1 MKKRAAV
8 FTSAKKHT
16 PKARYLRPE
25 APDLKHNGMKIF
37 NSLFVKLSIVAVIA
51 LLMLIPLAM
60 VKEQVRDRR
69 SSAENAQ
76 REVAQSWGYAQTF
89 AGPSLIF
96 FYDKEEKDADGKTT
110 IRHLSETVYPKT
122 LDYEIGVASR
132 KLHRSIYDV
141 MVYNADVQATGS
153 FVIPARL
160 ANLNLTKVAVSL
172 GISDL
177 RGIDGNAE
185 IKLGDAVY
193 TFSEGSSGMR
203 EAGTYIRE
211 NIDPKLLPVDGKTE
225 VPFSLTLKTKGSE
238 SLCVKPYGDLT
249 SVRMHSDSPN
259 PSFFG
264 DFLPSEREIR
274 DDGFSA
280 SWTVSQ
286 INRGK
291 PDDTTF
297 GVRLLE
303 SVTQYQKSERS
314 LKYGILIILL
324 VFVAGIGIELIGKK
338 EISLVQYLLI
348 GLSLVLFYALT
359 LSFSEF
365 MAFPLAYALAAAM
378 TVGALTAYFRG
389 ILRDS
394 KAWLLGALVAV
405 AYVVSYVLLQ
415 METYAFLAG
424 TLILF
429 AVLAV
434 LMYLTRKAPAGRD
447 LSL

>member
-1 MKKRAAV
+1 MK
-8 FTSAKKHT
+8 
-16 PKARYLRPE
+16 P
-25 APDLKHNGMKIF
+25 F
-37 NSLFVKLSIVAVIA
+37 NTLFLKLSIVAVIA
-51 LLMLIPLAM
+51 LLMMIPLGM
-60 VKEQVRDRR
+60 VKDQVRERR
-69 SSAENAQ
+69 NNADNCQ

-89 AGPSLIF
+89 AGPSLVF
-96 FYDKEEKDADGKTT
+96 FFDKEEPDDGGKITV
-110 IRHLSETVYPKT
+110 RHISETVYPDN
-122 LDYEIGVASR
+122 LEYEIGVATR

-141 MVYNADVQATGS
+141 MVYNADVQGLGS
-153 FVIPARL
+153 FVIPEEYAGL
-160 ANLNLTKVAVSL
+160 TLTKVAISL
-172 GISDL
+172 GLSDL
-177 RGIDGNAE
+177 RGIEGNAV
-185 IKLGDAVY
+185 IQFGDSVY
-193 TFSEGSSGMR
+193 TFSEGSSGMNG
-203 EAGTYIRE
+203 AGTYIRE
-211 NIDPKLLPVDGKTE
+211 DIDPTLLPIDGKTSI
-225 VPFSLTLKTKGSE
+225 PFSLKLRVKGSE
-238 SLCVKPYGDLT
+238 SLSIKPYGDLT
-249 SVRMHSDSPN
+249 SVRMTSDSPN

-280 SWTVSQ
+280 CWTVSQ

-297 GVRLLE
+297 GVRLLQ
-303 SVTQYQKSERS
+303 SVTQYQQSERAV
-314 LKYGILIILL
+314 KYGILIILL

-365 MAFPLAYALAAAM
+365 MAFPLAYSIAAAM

-389 ILRDS
+389 ILHDS

-405 AYVVSYVLLQ
+405 AYAVSYVLLQ

-429 AVLAV
+429 CVLAV
-434 LMYLTRKAPAGRD
+434 LMYLTRKSTGGQ
-447 LSL
+447 